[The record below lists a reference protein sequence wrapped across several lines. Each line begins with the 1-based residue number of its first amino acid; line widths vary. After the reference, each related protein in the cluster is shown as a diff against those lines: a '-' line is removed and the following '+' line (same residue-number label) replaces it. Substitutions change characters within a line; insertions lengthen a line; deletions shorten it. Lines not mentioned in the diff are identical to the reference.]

1 MRGGLGCLAGSRVG
15 LAGGRTSLIGARA
28 SLSPLRDALRASL
41 VGACVG
47 RAALRAALGARAV
60 RAALRASLAALRASL
75 IGARA
80 SLGPMRASLG
90 ALFDAPAEDGLLR
103 SGLRGDILLGLAHFL
118 AVNGYRGRAVV
129 GGEGRDDVKTYAGE
143 GEGVGV
149 AGSLREGFVT
159 GVVTLSPVLT
169 GGVLPG
175 AGEGEERSVR
185 VVVDGGL
192 DRRRP

>member
-1 MRGGLGCLAGSRVG
+1 MRGGLGCLAGGRASLISARAVRAALRSS
-15 LAGGRTSLIGARA
+15 LAALRTSLG
-28 SLSPLRDALRASL
+28 PLRAAL
-41 VGACVG
+41 GACVG
-47 RAALRAALGARAV
+47 RAALHASLIGARAV
-60 RAALRASLAALRASL
+60 RAALRSGLAALRA
-75 IGARA
+75 A
-80 SLGPMRASLG
+80 LG
-90 ALFDAPAEDGLLR
+90 ALFGAPAEDGLLR

-169 GGVLPG
+169 SGVLPRT
-175 AGEGEERSVR
+175 GEGEERSVR

>member
-1 MRGGLGCLAGSRVG
+1 MRGGLGCLAGGRVG
-15 LAGGRTSLIGARA
+15 LCGGRTSLG
-28 SLSPLRDALRASL
+28 PLRAAL
-41 VGACVG
+41 GACVG
-47 RAALRAALGARAV
+47 RAALRTSLGPLRASLISARAV
-60 RAALRASLAALRASL
+60 RTALRSGLAALRASL
-75 IGARA
+75 IP
-80 SLGPMRASLG
+80 LRASLG
-90 ALFDAPAEDGLLR
+90 ALFGAPAEDGLLR

-169 GGVLPG
+169 SGVLPRT
-175 AGEGEERSVR
+175 GEGEERSVR

>member
-1 MRGGLGCLAGSRVG
+1 MRGGLGCLAGGRASLISARAVRAALRSS
-15 LAGGRTSLIGARA
+15 LAALRTSLG
-28 SLSPLRDALRASL
+28 PLRAAL
-41 VGACVG
+41 GACVG
-47 RAALRAALGARAV
+47 RAALRTSLGPLRTSLVGARAV
-60 RAALRASLAALRASL
+60 RS
-75 IGARA
+75 
-80 SLGPMRASLG
+80 SLGPLRAALG
-90 ALFDAPAEDGLLR
+90 ALFGAPAEDGLLR

-149 AGSLREGFVT
+149 AGSLGEGFVT

-169 GGVLPG
+169 GGVLPR

-185 VVVDGGL
+185 VVVDRGL

>member
-1 MRGGLGCLAGSRVG
+1 MRGGLGCLAGG
-15 LAGGRTSLIGARA
+15 L
-28 SLSPLRDALRASL
+28 
-41 VGACVG
+41 
-47 RAALRAALGARAV
+47 AALRAALGCLAGSRTSLIGARAV
-60 RAALRASLAALRASL
+60 RAALRSGLAALRASL
-75 IGARA
+75 GPLRA
-80 SLGPMRASLG
+80 GRAACG
-90 ALFDAPAEDGLLR
+90 TLFGAPAEDGLLR

-159 GVVTLSPVLT
+159 GVVTLGPVLT
-169 GGVLPG
+169 GGVLPR

>member
-1 MRGGLGCLAGSRVG
+1 MRGGLGCLAGG
-15 LAGGRTSLIGARA
+15 RA
-28 SLSPLRDALRASL
+28 SLIS
-41 VGACVG
+41 
-47 RAALRAALGARAV
+47 ARAV
-60 RAALRASLAALRASL
+60 RTALRSGLAALRASL
-75 IGARA
+75 IP
-80 SLGPMRASLG
+80 LRASLG
-90 ALFDAPAEDGLLR
+90 ALFGAPAEDGLLR

-169 GGVLPG
+169 GGVLPR

>member
-1 MRGGLGCLAGSRVG
+1 MRGGLGALGGGCGPLRGALGGGLGCLAGGRASLISARAVRAALRSS
-15 LAGGRTSLIGARA
+15 LAALRTSL
-28 SLSPLRDALRASL
+28 SP
-41 VGACVG
+41 
-47 RAALRAALGARAV
+47 LRAALGARAV
-60 RAALRASLAALRASL
+60 RS
-75 IGARA
+75 
-80 SLGPMRASLG
+80 SLGPLCAALG
-90 ALFDAPAEDGLLR
+90 ALFGAPAKDGLLR
-103 SGLRGDILLGLAHFL
+103 SGLRGDILLGLTHFL

-169 GGVLPG
+169 SGVLPRT
-175 AGEGEERSVR
+175 GEGEERSVR

>member
-1 MRGGLGCLAGSRVG
+1 MGGGLGCLAG
-15 LAGGRTSLIGARA
+15 GRASLIGARA
-28 SLSPLRDALRASL
+28 VRAALRSGL
-41 VGACVG
+41 
-47 RAALRAALGARAV
+47 AALRAALGARASLGPL
-60 RAALRASLAALRASL
+60 RAALAL
-75 IGARA
+75 GARA
-80 SLGPMRASLG
+80 SLGPLRAGRAALG
-90 ALFDAPAEDGLLR
+90 CLAGSGAACGTLFGAPAEDGLLR

-129 GGEGRDDVKTYAGE
+129 GGEGRNDVKTYAGE

-149 AGSLREGFVT
+149 TGSLGEGFVT
-159 GVVTLSPVLT
+159 RVVTLSPVFT
-169 GGVLPG
+169 GGVLPR

>member
-1 MRGGLGCLAGSRVG
+1 MRGGLGCLAGGRAA
-15 LAGGRTSLIGARA
+15 LRTSL
-28 SLSPLRDALRASL
+28 SP
-41 VGACVG
+41 
-47 RAALRAALGARAV
+47 LRAALGARAV
-60 RAALRASLAALRASL
+60 RAALRSGLAALRTSR
-75 IGARA
+75 GT
-80 SLGPMRASLG
+80 
-90 ALFDAPAEDGLLR
+90 LFGAPAEDGLLR

-118 AVNGYRGRAVV
+118 AINGYRGRAVV

>member
-1 MRGGLGCLAGSRVG
+1 MRGGLGCLAG
-15 LAGGRTSLIGARA
+15 GRAALRT
-28 SLSPLRDALRASL
+28 SLSPLRAALGARA
-41 VGACVG
+41 V

-60 RAALRASLAALRASL
+60 RAALRSGLTARRTTLAL
-75 IGARA
+75 GAA
-80 SLGPMRASLG
+80 CG
-90 ALFDAPAEDGLLR
+90 ALFGAPAEDGLLR

-129 GGEGRDDVKTYAGE
+129 GGEGGDDVKTYAGE
-143 GEGVGV
+143 SEGVGV

-159 GVVTLSPVLT
+159 GVVALGPVLT
-169 GGVLPG
+169 AGVLPR

>member
-1 MRGGLGCLAGSRVG
+1 MRGGLGALGGGCGPLRGALGGGLGCLAGG
-15 LAGGRTSLIGARA
+15 RA
-28 SLSPLRDALRASL
+28 SLI
-41 VGACVG
+41 
-47 RAALRAALGARAV
+47 GARAV
-60 RAALRASLAALRASL
+60 RAALRSGLAALRASL
-75 IGARA
+75 SPLRA
-80 SLGPMRASLG
+80 ALG
-90 ALFDAPAEDGLLR
+90 ALFGAPAEDGLLR

-149 AGSLREGFVT
+149 AGSLGEGFVT
-159 GVVTLSPVLT
+159 GVVTLSPVFT
-169 GGVLPG
+169 GGVLPR

>member
-1 MRGGLGCLAGSRVG
+1 MRGGLGCLAGGRVG
-15 LAGGRTSLIGARA
+15 LCGDRTSLI
-28 SLSPLRDALRASL
+28 
-41 VGACVG
+41 
-47 RAALRAALGARAV
+47 GARAV
-60 RAALRASLAALRASL
+60 RAALRSGLAAL
-75 IGARA
+75 RA
-80 SLGPMRASLG
+80 SLGPMRAALG
-90 ALFDAPAEDGLLR
+90 ALFGAPAEDGLLR

-129 GGEGRDDVKTYAGE
+129 GGKWRDDVKTYAGE

-169 GGVLPG
+169 GGVLPR

>member
-1 MRGGLGCLAGSRVG
+1 MRGGLSC
-15 LAGGRTSLIGARA
+15 LAGGRAGLIGARA
-28 SLSPLRDALRASL
+28 ALRAGLS
-41 VGACVG
+41 
-47 RAALRAALGARAV
+47 AALGA
-60 RAALRASLAALRASL
+60 
-75 IGARA
+75 
-80 SLGPMRASLG
+80 
-90 ALFDAPAEDGLLR
+90 LFGAPAEDGLLR

-149 AGSLREGFVT
+149 AGSLGEGFVT

-169 GGVLPG
+169 GGVLPR

>member
-1 MRGGLGCLAGSRVG
+1 MRGGLGCLAGG
-15 LAGGRTSLIGARA
+15 
-28 SLSPLRDALRASL
+28 
-41 VGACVG
+41 
-47 RAALRAALGARAV
+47 
-60 RAALRASLAALRASL
+60 RASL

-80 SLGPMRASLG
+80 GLGPLCASLAALRAALRTSLGPLRAALG
-90 ALFDAPAEDGLLR
+90 ALFGAPAEDGLLR

-169 GGVLPG
+169 GGVLPR

-192 DRRRP
+192 GRRRP

>member
-1 MRGGLGCLAGSRVG
+1 MRGGLGCLAGGRVG
-15 LAGGRTSLIGARA
+15 LCGGRTSLIGACVGRAALRTSLIGARA
-28 SLSPLRDALRASL
+28 SLGP
-41 VGACVG
+41 
-47 RAALRAALGARAV
+47 LRAALGA
-60 RAALRASLAALRASL
+60 
-75 IGARA
+75 
-80 SLGPMRASLG
+80 
-90 ALFDAPAEDGLLR
+90 LFGAPAEDGLLR

-129 GGEGRDDVKTYAGE
+129 GGEGRNDVKTYAGE

-169 GGVLPG
+169 GGVLPR

-185 VVVDGGL
+185 VVVDRGL

>member
-1 MRGGLGCLAGSRVG
+1 MRGGLGCLAGGRASLISARAVRAALRSS
-15 LAGGRTSLIGARA
+15 LAALRTSLG
-28 SLSPLRDALRASL
+28 PLRAAL
-41 VGACVG
+41 GACVG
-47 RAALRAALGARAV
+47 RAALRTSLVGARAV
-60 RAALRASLAALRASL
+60 CS
-75 IGARA
+75 
-80 SLGPMRASLG
+80 SLGPLRAGCG
-90 ALFDAPAEDGLLR
+90 ALFGAPAEDGLLR

-129 GGEGRDDVKTYAGE
+129 GGEGRDDVKTYTGE

-169 GGVLPG
+169 GGVLPR

>member
-1 MRGGLGCLAGSRVG
+1 MRSSLAA
-15 LAGGRTSLIGARA
+15 LRTSLG
-28 SLSPLRDALRASL
+28 PLRAAL
-41 VGACVG
+41 GACVG
-47 RAALRAALGARAV
+47 RAALRTSLGPLRTSLVGARAV
-60 RAALRASLAALRASL
+60 RS
-75 IGARA
+75 
-80 SLGPMRASLG
+80 SLGPLCAALG
-90 ALFDAPAEDGLLR
+90 ALFGAPAEDGLLR

-149 AGSLREGFVT
+149 AGSLGEGFVT

-169 GGVLPG
+169 GGVLPR

-185 VVVDGGL
+185 VVVDRGL

>member
-1 MRGGLGCLAGSRVG
+1 MRGGLGCLAGGRVG
-15 LAGGRTSLIGARA
+15 LCGGRTSLIGARA
-28 SLSPLRDALRASL
+28 SLGP
-41 VGACVG
+41 
-47 RAALRAALGARAV
+47 LRAALGA
-60 RAALRASLAALRASL
+60 
-75 IGARA
+75 
-80 SLGPMRASLG
+80 
-90 ALFDAPAEDGLLR
+90 LFGAPAEDGLLR

-149 AGSLREGFVT
+149 AGSLGEGFVT

-169 GGVLPG
+169 GGVLPR

-185 VVVDGGL
+185 VVVDRGL

>member
-1 MRGGLGCLAGSRVG
+1 MRGGLGCLAGGRVG
-15 LAGGRTSLIGARA
+15 LCGGRTSLIG
-28 SLSPLRDALRASL
+28 SW
-41 VGACVG
+41 VG
-47 RAALRAALGARAV
+47 RAALYSGLAALRTSLGPL
-60 RAALRASLAALRASL
+60 RAALRASLGPLRA
-75 IGARA
+75 A
-80 SLGPMRASLG
+80 LG
-90 ALFDAPAEDGLLR
+90 ALFGAPAEDGLLR

-169 GGVLPG
+169 GGVLPR

>member
-1 MRGGLGCLAGSRVG
+1 MRGGLGCLAGG
-15 LAGGRTSLIGARA
+15 RA
-28 SLSPLRDALRASL
+28 SLI
-41 VGACVG
+41 
-47 RAALRAALGARAV
+47 GARAV
-60 RAALRASLAALRASL
+60 RAALRAALGSRAA
-75 IGARA
+75 
-80 SLGPMRASLG
+80 LG
-90 ALFDAPAEDGLLR
+90 ALFGAPAEDGLL
-103 SGLRGDILLGLAHFL
+103 SGGLRGDILLGLAHFL

-169 GGVLPG
+169 SGVLPRT
-175 AGEGEERSVR
+175 GEGEERSVR

>member
-1 MRGGLGCLAGSRVG
+1 MRGGLGALGGGCGPLRGALGGGLGCLAGG
-15 LAGGRTSLIGARA
+15 RA
-28 SLSPLRDALRASL
+28 SLI
-41 VGACVG
+41 
-47 RAALRAALGARAV
+47 GARAV
-60 RAALRASLAALRASL
+60 RAALRSGLAARRTTLALRAAL
-75 IGARA
+75 C
-80 SLGPMRASLG
+80 
-90 ALFDAPAEDGLLR
+90 ALFGAPAEDGLLR

-169 GGVLPG
+169 GGVLPR

>member
-1 MRGGLGCLAGSRVG
+1 MRGGLGC
-15 LAGGRTSLIGARA
+15 LAGGRTSLIGA
-28 SLSPLRDALRASL
+28 
-41 VGACVG
+41 CVG
-47 RAALRAALGARAV
+47 R
-60 RAALRASLAALRASL
+60 AALRASL

-80 SLGPMRASLG
+80 SLIGACVGRAALRSGLAALRAALG
-90 ALFDAPAEDGLLR
+90 ALFGAPAEDGLLR

-169 GGVLPG
+169 SGVLPR

>member
-1 MRGGLGCLAGSRVG
+1 MRGGLGCLAGGRAA
-15 LAGGRTSLIGARA
+15 LRTSLIGARA
-28 SLSPLRDALRASL
+28 VRTALRSGL
-41 VGACVG
+41 
-47 RAALRAALGARAV
+47 
-60 RAALRASLAALRASL
+60 AALRASLAAL
-75 IGARA
+75 
-80 SLGPMRASLG
+80 GPLCASLG
-90 ALFDAPAEDGLLR
+90 ALFSAPAKHSLLR
-103 SGLRGDILLGLAHFL
+103 GSLRGDILLGLAHFL

-129 GGEGRDDVKTYAGE
+129 GGEGGDDVKTYAGE

-159 GVVTLSPVLT
+159 GVVALGPVLT
-169 GGVLPG
+169 GGVLPR

>member
-1 MRGGLGCLAGSRVG
+1 MRGGLGCLAG
-15 LAGGRTSLIGARA
+15 
-28 SLSPLRDALRASL
+28 
-41 VGACVG
+41 G
-47 RAALRAALGARAV
+47 RAGLIGARAV
-60 RAALRASLAALRASL
+60 RAALRSGLAALRTSLFGARASL
-75 IGARA
+75 IGACVGRA
-80 SLGPMRASLG
+80 ALGARASLG
-90 ALFDAPAEDGLLR
+90 ALFGAPAEDGLLR

-169 GGVLPG
+169 GGVLPR

>member
-1 MRGGLGCLAGSRVG
+1 MRGGLGCLAGGRVG
-15 LAGGRTSLIGARA
+15 LCGGRTSLIC
-28 SLSPLRDALRASL
+28 
-41 VGACVG
+41 ACVG
-47 RAALRAALGARAV
+47 RAALHASLIGARAV
-60 RAALRASLAALRASL
+60 RAALRSGLAALRA
-75 IGARA
+75 A
-80 SLGPMRASLG
+80 LG
-90 ALFDAPAEDGLLR
+90 ALFGAPAEDGLLR

-169 GGVLPG
+169 SGVLPRT
-175 AGEGEERSVR
+175 GEGEERSVR

>member
-1 MRGGLGCLAGSRVG
+1 MYSG
-15 LAGGRTSLIGARA
+15 LAALRTSLG
-28 SLSPLRDALRASL
+28 PLR
-41 VGACVG
+41 
-47 RAALRAALGARAV
+47 
-60 RAALRASLAALRASL
+60 AALRASL

-80 SLGPMRASLG
+80 VRA
-90 ALFDAPAEDGLLR
+90 ALRSGLAALRAGRAALCAACGTLFGAPAEDSLLR

-129 GGEGRDDVKTYAGE
+129 GGEWRNDVKTYAGE

-159 GVVTLSPVLT
+159 RVVTLSPVLT
-169 GGVLPG
+169 GGVLPR

>member
-1 MRGGLGCLAGSRVG
+1 MRGGLGALGGGCGPLRGALGG
-15 LAGGRTSLIGARA
+15 GFGCLAGGRSSLI
-28 SLSPLRDALRASL
+28 
-41 VGACVG
+41 
-47 RAALRAALGARAV
+47 GARAV
-60 RAALRASLAALRASL
+60 RAALRSGLAALRA
-75 IGARA
+75 GRA
-80 SLGPMRASLG
+80 ALCAALC
-90 ALFDAPAEDGLLR
+90 ALFGAPAEDSLLR
-103 SGLRGDILLGLAHFL
+103 SGLRGDILLSLAHFL

-169 GGVLPG
+169 GGVLPR

>member
-1 MRGGLGCLAGSRVG
+1 MRGGLGALGGGCGPLRGALGG
-15 LAGGRTSLIGARA
+15 GLGCLAGGRTSLIGARA
-28 SLSPLRDALRASL
+28 SLGPM
-41 VGACVG
+41 
-47 RAALRAALGARAV
+47 RAALGA
-60 RAALRASLAALRASL
+60 
-75 IGARA
+75 
-80 SLGPMRASLG
+80 
-90 ALFDAPAEDGLLR
+90 LFGAPAEDSLLR

-129 GGEGRDDVKTYAGE
+129 GGEGRNDVKTYAGE

-149 AGSLREGFVT
+149 AGSLGEGFVT
-159 GVVTLSPVLT
+159 RVVTLSPVLT
-169 GGVLPG
+169 GGVLPR

>member
-1 MRGGLGCLAGSRVG
+1 MRGGLGCLAGGRASLISARAVRAALRSS
-15 LAGGRTSLIGARA
+15 LAALRTSLG
-28 SLSPLRDALRASL
+28 PLRAAL
-41 VGACVG
+41 GACVG
-47 RAALRAALGARAV
+47 RAALRTSLGPLRTSLVGARAV
-60 RAALRASLAALRASL
+60 RS
-75 IGARA
+75 
-80 SLGPMRASLG
+80 SLGPLRAALG
-90 ALFDAPAEDGLLR
+90 ALFGAPAEDGLL
-103 SGLRGDILLGLAHFL
+103 SGGLRGDILLGLAHFL

-149 AGSLREGFVT
+149 AGSLGEGFVT

-169 GGVLPG
+169 GGVLPR

>member
-1 MRGGLGCLAGSRVG
+1 MRGGLGCLAG
-15 LAGGRTSLIGARA
+15 
-28 SLSPLRDALRASL
+28 
-41 VGACVG
+41 G
-47 RAALRAALGARAV
+47 RAALRTSLGPLRTSLVGARAV
-60 RAALRASLAALRASL
+60 RSSLAALRT
-75 IGARA
+75 
-80 SLGPMRASLG
+80 SLG
-90 ALFDAPAEDGLLR
+90 ALFGAPAEDSLLR

-169 GGVLPG
+169 GGVLPR

-192 DRRRP
+192 GRRRP

>member
-1 MRGGLGCLAGSRVG
+1 MRGGLGCLAGGRASLISARAVRAALRSS
-15 LAGGRTSLIGARA
+15 LAALRTSLG
-28 SLSPLRDALRASL
+28 PLRAAL
-41 VGACVG
+41 GACVG
-47 RAALRAALGARAV
+47 RAALRATLGTRAV
-60 RAALRASLAALRASL
+60 RAALRSGLAALRASL
-75 IGARA
+75 SPLRT
-80 SLGPMRASLG
+80 SLGT
-90 ALFDAPAEDGLLR
+90 LFGAPAEDSLLR

-169 GGVLPG
+169 GGVLPR

>member
-1 MRGGLGCLAGSRVG
+1 MRGGLGCLAG
-15 LAGGRTSLIGARA
+15 GRASLIGARA
-28 SLSPLRDALRASL
+28 VRAALRSSLAALRTSLGPLRAAL
-41 VGACVG
+41 GACVG
-47 RAALRAALGARAV
+47 RAALRTSLGP
-60 RAALRASLAALRASL
+60 LRTSL

-80 SLGPMRASLG
+80 SLGPMRAAPRASLG
-90 ALFDAPAEDGLLR
+90 ALFGAPAEDGLLR

-169 GGVLPG
+169 SGVLPRT
-175 AGEGEERSVR
+175 GEGEERSVR